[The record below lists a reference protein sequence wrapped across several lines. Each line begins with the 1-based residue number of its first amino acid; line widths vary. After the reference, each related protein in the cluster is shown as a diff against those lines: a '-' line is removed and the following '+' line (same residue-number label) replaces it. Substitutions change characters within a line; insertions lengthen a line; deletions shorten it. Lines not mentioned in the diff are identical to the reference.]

1 MTLEEYRNSLL
12 PSDRSLFD
20 EFVTIGIKK
29 TIYALL
35 DANVED
41 PVIKRVVIDHWNIS
55 QEEFTDVLTDA
66 KKEAALYLVRQH
78 LLFQGYNPDEADKF
92 LSSHMIKIHLSHN
105 HELLNQW
112 KSPEKILKTVQQ
124 KKKNKE
130 K

>member
-41 PVIKRVVIDHWNIS
+41 PVIKRVVIDHWNTL
-55 QEEFTDVLTDA
+55 QEELSGVLTDA
-66 KKEAALYLVRQH
+66 KKEARC
-78 LLFQGYNPDEADKF
+78 
-92 LSSHMIKIHLSHN
+92 I
-105 HELLNQW
+105 
-112 KSPEKILKTVQQ
+112 
-124 KKKNKE
+124 
-130 K
+130 